1 MAEGLHDINEGVNRE
16 FLRDL
21 GFVDDRGMVAEIEN
35 GLQIITDKENEVQ
48 KYGVEV
54 SVKMLKV
61 MVISGQG
68 GGVVNIT
75 LNGKK
80 SRTSY
85 KVLLFGFMDN

>member
-1 MAEGLHDINEGVNRE
+1 M
-16 FLRDL
+16 
-21 GFVDDRGMVAEIEN
+21 
-35 GLQIITDKENEVQ
+35 
-48 KYGVEV
+48 EV